1 MFQQCKSM
9 MYKDLLRSDP
19 RNKAR
24 NKVLRTG
31 IATRF
36 LSIHS
41 GRLPGDSGIGRVW
54 RLKLIS
60 EILTQKK

>member
-19 RNKAR
+19 R

-41 GRLPGDSGIGRVW
+41 GRLPGDSEIGRVW
-54 RLKLIS
+54 RPKLIS